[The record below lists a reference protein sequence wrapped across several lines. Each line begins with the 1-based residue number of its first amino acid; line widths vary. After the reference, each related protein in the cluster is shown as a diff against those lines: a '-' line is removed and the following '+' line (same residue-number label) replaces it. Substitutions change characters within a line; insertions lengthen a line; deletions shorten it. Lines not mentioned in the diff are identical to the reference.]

1 MLEAVRRKLFI
12 ASLIIA
18 VIFFLLSL
26 LPHLMGT
33 SGSTQIGPDR
43 MRMTLGVLLCV
54 FLGLPMLRFFAA
66 VQAVILGA
74 GGISGEI
81 ERGSLPVTLARP
93 VSRAQ
98 VMLGKWLGINLLL
111 GGHVLTWA
119 ALLWASLFIQTGEG
133 NVQLLYGALP
143 ILLYP
148 ALFSSLSLLFSTF
161 TSPTLAAALT
171 LICGGIAWSEG
182 ILKMIARLPLVD
194 LPLLERVG
202 HACSFVVPMAHVDR
216 WTDRL
221 LGDLSPIVFA
231 ERMGR
236 PPAQTAAA
244 GDLVYVA
251 LYILAVFG
259 IGLLLFHRRDI

>member
-43 MRMTLGVLLCV
+43 MRMTVGVLLCV

-74 GGISGEI
+74 GSISGEI

-93 VSRAQ
+93 ISRAQ

-111 GGHVLTWA
+111 GGHVLLWA
-119 ALLWASLFIQTGEG
+119 TLLWASLFIQTGEG
-133 NVQLLYGALP
+133 NVQLLYGALA

-148 ALFSSLSLLFSTF
+148 VLFSSLSLLFSCF
-161 TSPTLAAALT
+161 TSPTLAATLT

-182 ILKMIARLPLVD
+182 ILKIIARLPLVD

-216 WTDRL
+216 WVDRL
-221 LGDLSPIVFA
+221 LGDLSPVVFA

-236 PPAQTAAA
+236 PPAQPATPA
-244 GDLVYVA
+244 DLLYIA
-251 LYILAVFG
+251 LYVLVVFG
-259 IGLLLFHRRDI
+259 IGLALFHRRDI